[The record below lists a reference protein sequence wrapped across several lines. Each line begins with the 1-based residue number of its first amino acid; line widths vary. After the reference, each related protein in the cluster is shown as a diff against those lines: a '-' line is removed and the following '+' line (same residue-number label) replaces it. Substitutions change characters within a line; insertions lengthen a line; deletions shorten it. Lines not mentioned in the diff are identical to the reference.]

1 MSAKTH
7 YETLGIDKSAASSD
21 IKKAYRALSLKYH
34 PDRNPDENAK
44 SKFQEINA
52 AYEVLGDDAK
62 RQAYDMGPNE
72 GVQFHN
78 MGGFHHMGVPGDF
91 PDINGLFHMMFNG
104 GMGGM
109 GGMGGP
115 NIRIFRGGIPVNMQH
130 GDPHAMRPPEPI
142 VKQIELTIEQSF
154 SGCVMPV
161 EIERWSLNNGIKT
174 IEKETLYVNIPQG
187 IDNNEIILITEKGH
201 IVNQVM
207 RGDIKLV
214 AIVTNN
220 SIFKRNG
227 LDLIYKQSIQLKEAL
242 CGFSIEFVHL
252 SGKRLRLNN
261 TDNPSV
267 IKPGHRN
274 VFRGMGMTREQTI
287 GNLILELDVIFP
299 DSLTAEQMTSLS
311 AVL

>member
-7 YETLGIDKSAASSD
+7 YDTLGIDKNASSSD
-21 IKKAYRALSLKYH
+21 IKKAYRTLSLKYH

-62 RQAYDMGPNE
+62 RQEYDMGPNE
-72 GVQFHN
+72 GMQFHNMSGFHN
-78 MGGFHHMGVPGDF
+78 MGGPGDF

-109 GGMGGP
+109 GGP
-115 NIRIFRGGIPVNMQH
+115 NIRIFRGGVPVNMQH

-142 VKQIELTIEQSF
+142 VKHIELTIEQSF

-174 IEKETLYVNIPQG
+174 IETETLYINIPQG
-187 IDNNEIILITEKGH
+187 IDNNEIILVAEKGH
-201 IVNQVM
+201 IVNQAI

-214 AIVTNN
+214 ARVTNN

-227 LDLIYKQSIQLKEAL
+227 LDLIYKQTIQLKEAL

-274 VFRGMGMTREQTI
+274 VFRGMGMTREQTV

-299 DSLTAEQMTSLS
+299 DSLTAEQITSLS
-311 AVL
+311 NVL

>member
-7 YETLGIDKSAASSD
+7 YDTLGVDKNASPSD

-44 SKFQEINA
+44 TRFQEINA

-78 MGGFHHMGVPGDF
+78 MSGFHNMGGPGDF

-109 GGMGGP
+109 GGP
-115 NIRIFRGGIPVNMQH
+115 NIRIFRGGVPMHQ
-130 GDPHAMRPPEPI
+130 GDPNIMRPPEPI
-142 VKQIELTIEQSF
+142 VKQIELTIEQSY

-161 EIERWSLNNGIKT
+161 EIERWTLNNGIKT
-174 IEKETLYVNIPQG
+174 IEVETLYVNIPQG

-214 AIVTNN
+214 ARVTNN

-267 IKPGHRN
+267 IRPGHRN
-274 VFRGMGMTREQTI
+274 VFRSMGMTREQTV

-299 DSLTAEQMTSLS
+299 DSLTAEQIASLS
-311 AVL
+311 TIL